1 MSRKEILEIL
11 RTCKRELST
20 KYGISKIG
28 VFGSVARNEANKN
41 SDIDIVINI
50 YEPDFF
56 MLSGIKSLLE
66 KKLLTSVDIVTYRP
80 GMNEFLKRRIDSEA
94 VYV

>member
-11 RTCKRELST
+11 RTCKKELSAE
-20 KYGISKIG
+20 YGISKIG
-28 VFGSVARNEANKN
+28 VFGSVARNEAGMD
-41 SDIDIVINI
+41 SDIDIVILIN
-50 YEPDFF
+50 EPDFF
-56 MLSGIKSLLE
+56 MLSAIKSLLE
-66 KKLLTSVDIVTYRP
+66 ERLLKHVDVVTYRP